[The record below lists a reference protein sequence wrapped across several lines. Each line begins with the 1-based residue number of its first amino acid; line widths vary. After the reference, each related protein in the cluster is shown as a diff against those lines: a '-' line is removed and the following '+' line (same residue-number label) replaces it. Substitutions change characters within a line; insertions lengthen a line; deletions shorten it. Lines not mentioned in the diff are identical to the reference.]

1 MLKVPTHEDPV
12 VLRNQVRDIF
22 ISRRSIEEQKVNKW
36 INELLSCPK
45 ERVLDRIPFSV
56 EGMSLQTL
64 VPEWYV
70 DKPNKEICAQQLQ
83 AAREKIDQI
92 NQIIYEINKEGI
104 EEIKE
109 YKALYE
115 RG

>member
-1 MLKVPTHEDPV
+1 MLDIPAHEDPV
-12 VLRNQVRDIF
+12 LLRNQVRDIF
-22 ISRRSIEEQKVNKW
+22 ISMRSIEEQKVSKW
-36 INELLSCPK
+36 VRELLSCPK

-56 EGMSLQTL
+56 EGMTLQTL

-70 DKPNKEICAQQLQ
+70 DKPDKEICNQQLQ

-104 EEIKE
+104 EENKE

>member
-1 MLKVPTHEDPV
+1 MLEIPAHEDPV
-12 VLRNQVRDIF
+12 LLRNQVRDIF

-36 INELLSCPK
+36 VKELLSCPK
-45 ERVLDRIPFSV
+45 ERVLDRIPFNL
-56 EGMSLQTL
+56 EGLSLQTL

-70 DKPNKEICAQQLQ
+70 DKPNKEICTQQLVE
-83 AAREKIDQI
+83 ARAKIDQI
-92 NQIIYEINKEGI
+92 NQIIYELNKEGI
-104 EEIKE
+104 EENKE